1 MWLSLHYGKN
11 GEGDRMSCSLRALQ
25 HGAAGAVLDNRVRL
39 SVRAKNRLERIVT
52 DDSMNAI
59 GSRDYVAVL
68 EINAIVIPGSND
80 GKRIRAGADYGR
92 YIAIGPKESS
102 NAGLWLVIVVKHGL
116 SNHPKSLLS
125 HYSLHL
131 YSPAYEEGA
140 SRRLVLSPHIG
151 GVTEGMF
158 FRAHRAI
165 WENIARLEKG
175 EPLVNRVN

>member
-1 MWLSLHYGKN
+1 MRLT
-11 GEGDRMSCSLRALQ
+11 
-25 HGAAGAVLDNRVRL
+25 AG
-39 SVRAKNRLERIVT
+39 AKNRLDRTVA
-52 DDSMNAI
+52 DNGMHAI
-59 GSRDYVAVL
+59 GPGNYIAVL

-80 GKRIRAGADYGR
+80 GERIRAGADYGR
-92 YIAIGPKESS
+92 HIAIGSKESS
-102 NAGLWLVIVVKHGL
+102 NARLWLVIVVKHGL
-116 SNHPKSLLS
+116 PNHPKAYLA

-175 EPLVNRVN
+175 ELLVNRVN

>member
-1 MWLSLHYGKN
+1 MTANVFEPEPITADTLPLGPK
-11 GEGDRMSCSLRALQ
+11 
-25 HGAAGAVLDNRVRL
+25 RVR
-39 SVRAKNRLERIVT
+39 T
-52 DDSMNAI
+52 PDC
-59 GSRDYVAVL
+59 G
-68 EINAIVIPGSND
+68 
-80 GKRIRAGADYGR
+80 
-92 YIAIGPKESS
+92 
-102 NAGLWLVIVVKHGL
+102 WLLL
-116 SNHPKSLLS
+116 SNMDSPITQKAYLA

-175 EPLVNRVN
+175 EPLGNRVS